1 MIEPFSERAAKAAS
15 SRPRGRP
22 ADATGK
28 DLRGDILAAAEK
40 QFGRHGFA
48 GATLRR
54 IADEVGVTPA
64 MIHYYFGS
72 KKALFREMLDQAL
85 LPLAEAIAGLR
96 DSRQDPLEQVPRL
109 LTRMAAEHPHLP
121 ALVAREVFLPGG
133 QMQQHFVEHLA
144 PRLGGALP
152 ELLAAEQRAGR
163 IDPAH
168 DPRLA
173 ALLVLSMC
181 FFPFLARPLAERAL
195 GLKYDAAG
203 IAALESQI
211 GLLLR
216 QGLRS

>member
-1 MIEPFSERAAKAAS
+1 MCPSSFRPAGKAAAIRS
-15 SRPRGRP
+15 RGRP
-22 ADATGK
+22 ADAAAK

-40 QFGRHGFA
+40 QFARYGFA

-85 LPLAEAIAGLR
+85 LPLAEAIADVR
-96 DSRQDPLEQVPRL
+96 ESRQDPLEQFPRL

-133 QMQQHFVEHLA
+133 QMQKHFVEHLA

-152 ELLAAEQRAGR
+152 ELIAAEQRAGR
-163 IDPAH
+163 IAPEH

-173 ALLVLSMC
+173 ALLVLAMC

-195 GLKYDAAG
+195 GVDYGADG

-211 GLLLR
+211 RLLLR
-216 QGLRS
+216 QGLRP